1 MVDLIS
7 QFIPLSVLLS
17 HFLLAFVILAFIFR
31 KSWGGGAINFVR
43 AHALVIGFTLSLF
56 IVLGSMFYSSVLGY
70 PPCELCWWQR
80 ILLFPSLILFIVA
93 LKNKDNKVFSY
104 VLPLALLAGVISVY
118 QIYAQMGGTSIL
130 DCTAV
135 GGDCLKVYVDAFGF
149 ITIPVMGL
157 TSAVSLSLLSFIAK
171 KND

>member
-1 MVDLIS
+1 MINLIA

-17 HFLLAFVILAFIFR
+17 HFLLAFVIAAFIFR
-31 KSWGGGAINFVR
+31 KSWGKGTIEFVR
-43 AHALVIGFTLSLF
+43 THALVIGLTLSLF
-56 IVLGSMFYSSVLGY
+56 IVLGSMFYSSILGY

-93 LKNKDNKVFSY
+93 FRSRDNKVFSY
-104 VLPLALLAGVISVY
+104 VLPLALLAGVISIY
-118 QIYAQMGGTSIL
+118 QIYAQMGGTSLL

-135 GGDCLKVYVDAFGF
+135 GGDCLKVYVDAFGY

-157 TSAVSLSLLSFIAK
+157 TSAVCLSLLSIIAK
-171 KND
+171 RNV